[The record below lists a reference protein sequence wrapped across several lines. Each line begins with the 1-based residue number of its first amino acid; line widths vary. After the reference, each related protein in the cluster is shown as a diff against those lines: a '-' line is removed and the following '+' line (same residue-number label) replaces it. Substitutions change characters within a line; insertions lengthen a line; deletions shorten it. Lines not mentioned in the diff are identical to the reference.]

1 MPNRCCIYA
10 VSFTHSA
17 VVSFHVKPDSQAIA
31 SKFALLCLAQFPA
44 NTLDV
49 VMTIMKILVDIAFMF
64 SPFLPNITK
73 LYLDIDV

>member
-1 MPNRCCIYA
+1 MPNRSFVYA

-44 NTLDV
+44 NTLDA
-49 VMTIMKILVDIAFMF
+49 VMTKMKIVVDKAFMF
-64 SPFLPNITK
+64 SPFFPYTEEV
-73 LYLDIDV
+73 YLDMDV